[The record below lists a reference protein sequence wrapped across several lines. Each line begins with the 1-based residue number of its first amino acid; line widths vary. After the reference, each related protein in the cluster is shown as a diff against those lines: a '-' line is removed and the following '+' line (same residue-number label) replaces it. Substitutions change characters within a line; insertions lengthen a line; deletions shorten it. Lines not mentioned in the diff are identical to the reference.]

1 MATWV
6 IFGCGYVGTRLAH
19 RLLDDGHEVR
29 AGARNLG
36 KLAPLARR
44 GAKLYEL
51 DGAKRRSFGPLLYGA
66 PDAHVVFSIPPIP
79 GSPPGSTVARAA
91 EASQVAGAR
100 AFVYLGSTAVYGET
114 PSGETVDEDSPIAIS
129 DQEAG
134 PRIAEESAVDTAQI
148 SGVRTVVLRLAA
160 IYGPGRGVRERLRGG
175 TYQLIDDG
183 AHYYS
188 RVHVDD
194 LCNIIRASAE
204 HAKAGSKYCVAD
216 DHPAT
221 QREYVEWLCARM
233 DLPVPPSVA
242 SLAPGARRRPVR
254 NRKVANAKL
263 KAELDYR
270 FVYPSYVEGE
280 LAIEAETS
288 AMVAVRAPT
297 PAAQPAPEPAPVAP
311 HVAELAAAL
320 KKFVEEGSSEE
331 RDALRR
337 ALGPLAAALKA
348 LL

>member
-36 KLAPLARR
+36 KLAPLAQR

-66 PDAHVVFSIPPIP
+66 TDAHVVFSIPPIP

-114 PSGETVDEDSPIAIS
+114 PSGDTVDEESPIAIS
-129 DQEAG
+129 DPEAG

-148 SGVRTVVLRLAA
+148 SGVRTVILRLAA

-175 TYQLIDDG
+175 TYQLIDEG
-183 AHYYS
+183 THFYS

-194 LCNIIRASAE
+194 LCNIIRAAGE
-204 HAKAGSKYCVAD
+204 RAPAGSKYCVAD

-221 QREYVEWLCARM
+221 QREYTEWLCARM
-233 DLPVPPSVA
+233 DLPMPPSVA

-254 NRKVANAKL
+254 NRKVSNAKL
-263 KAELDYR
+263 KSELDYR

-288 AMVAVRAPT
+288 AKVTARVAAPET
-297 PAAQPAPEPAPVAP
+297 PTAPEPAPVMA
-311 HVAELAAAL
+311 HVEALASAL
-320 KKFVEEGSSEE
+320 KKILEEGSNEE
-331 RDALRR
+331 REALRL
-337 ALGPLAAALKA
+337 ALGPLAAALRE
-348 LL
+348 LG